1 MTNTTIREIQGDE
14 MLEVMYALTSYA
26 LNPSPPLPD
35 KAERQEIFK
44 GRDRVT
50 YFALY
55 EEGTPVACAA
65 SAPMTQQVRGAM
77 FGMGGIWGVA
87 THPAARRKGYC
98 RSVLARLWA
107 AVRERGQGLSC
118 LYPFRESFYERL
130 GCATFPQPRTV
141 KFAAAALAPLSKREL
156 GGAVRQVLIGD
167 GFDAYRDYVLEMRQ
181 RVHGMALFDHPDRA
195 RAQRNTTWLA
205 LAEVDGEPIGVMLYD
220 LKGDRPTEYNMRVS
234 RFYYRTSQGRYL
246 LLGWIARHI
255 DQAHQVEMTVP
266 PFELPETW
274 LADMAVEP
282 EPIFRAPMGRVLDV
296 GQIGGM
302 GTGPGRFAARVSD
315 PLCPWNEGVWAL
327 ETVDGRLEVSA
338 GKEPECELSIQAL
351 AALIYGT
358 HVPDDFFYRGWGN
371 PSPEVQ
377 ETMRGMFP
385 PRLPYLHEYF

>member
-1 MTNTTIREIQGDE
+1 MTNTTIREIRGDE

-35 KAERQEIFK
+35 KAERQEMLK
-44 GRDRVT
+44 GREGVT
-50 YFALY
+50 YFALHD
-55 EEGTPVACAA
+55 EGAPVACAA
-65 SAPMTQQVRGAM
+65 SAPMTQHVRGAL

-107 AVRERGQGLSC
+107 AVCERGQGLSC

-130 GCATFPQPRTV
+130 GCVTFPQPRMV
-141 KFAAAALAPLSKREL
+141 RFAPTALAPLSKREL
-156 GGAVRQVLIGD
+156 GGGVRQVLIGD
-167 GFDAYRDYVLEMRQ
+167 GFDAYRDYVRGMRQ
-181 RVHGMALFDHPDRA
+181 RVHGMALFDHPDKA
-195 RAQRNTTWLA
+195 RVQRDSVWVA
-205 LAEVDGEPIGVMLYD
+205 LAEVDGEPVGVMLYD

-234 RFYYRTSQGRYL
+234 RFYYHTSQGKYL
-246 LLGWIARHI
+246 LLQWIARHI
-255 DQAHQVEMTVP
+255 DQANRVEMTVP

-274 LADMAVEP
+274 LADMAVTP
-282 EPIFRAPMGRVLDV
+282 EPVFRAPMGRVLDV
-296 GQIGGM
+296 GKIGGM
-302 GTGPGRFAARVSD
+302 ESGPGRFAARVSD
-315 PLCPWNEGVWAL
+315 PLCPWNEGVWAF

-358 HVPDDFFYRGWGN
+358 HDPADFYYRGWGN
-371 PSPEVQ
+371 AAPGVQ
-377 ETMRGMFP
+377 ESIRRMFP